1 MKYKHKYTAEQKAII
16 RAYRTAYRR
25 LVRVRTRYF
34 GDTAGRFGM
43 EYREPTYAEYK
54 AAIASYDAA
63 TALLVAKV
71 PQYLYE

>member
-1 MKYKHKYTAEQKAII
+1 MKHKYTAEQRAII
-16 RAYRTAYRR
+16 RAYRLANRR
-25 LVRVRTRYF
+25 LVRIRTRYF

-54 AAIASYDAA
+54 AAIAAYDSA
-63 TALLVAKV
+63 TELLVARV